1 MGEIDKIEIVLL
13 GKEVEKGKE
22 SKSIIILSCL
32 KGMIIKWNEYNVY
45 RYKDF
50 FKNRSSVER
59 WHHSVVLWFF
69 WYFKNNVFKLQ
80 KS

>member
-32 KGMIIKWNEYNVY
+32 KGMIFKWNGDNVY
-45 RYKDF
+45 LSRRQDS
-50 FKNRSSVER
+50 RV
-59 WHHSVVLWFF
+59 
-69 WYFKNNVFKLQ
+69 
-80 KS
+80 